1 MATRL
6 LIVGWD
12 AADWQRLDPLL
23 ITGRMPRLAQVLA
36 RGVRSDLATLQPI
49 LSPLLWTSVAT
60 GKTADHHGILNFLE
74 PRPTG
79 DGVRIAAST
88 SRQTKALW
96 NILSQSERMVH
107 VVGWYASHPAEPVRG
122 ICVSNMLQEGAPAR
136 STDAWPLPEG
146 VVHPA
151 HHAAAIAD
159 CRRHPDSIGIDE
171 LARYIPDLRSL
182 RSDDPR
188 PRQLAAQL
196 ARMHA
201 VHQAALATLRTE
213 PAWNAAMVFYETID
227 TVGHHFMQ
235 FVPPRMRH
243 VTAAEMRAFSGVM
256 DRIYE
261 THDRMLGELLDAAGP
276 DTTVM
281 LLSDHGFHSDHR
293 RPVIDTSDLKE
304 RAAQE
309 AQWHRPLG
317 VLVMAGPGVRGGAI
331 ANAPGLLD
339 VTPTALALMG
349 LPAGRDMQGRV
360 LAECLDAGPVPE
372 PIESWDDVEGDA
384 AMHPA
389 AMRQNPFDSQDAI
402 QQLIDLGYMAAPTQG
417 VQLQLDLVR
426 RETRFNHAVVLA
438 FTGRA
443 AEAVPIL
450 EGLVEACPTETRYRA
465 DLAKMLYAA
474 GRHEACIEALQRLTV
489 SAAEDPAMQLLHAA
503 SLIQLGKTQEAS
515 RRVDA
520 LMAAGS
526 VPPEDLLQLGQTLTA
541 LGREEAAATLARAAT
556 HEPDNPLVAMAQARE
571 ALLHGRHADVIDH
584 TLRAAELRQAL
595 PEAHFLL
602 GISLAWLGDLKHA
615 RTSLEFT
622 ITLQPGMVDAHRF
635 LAIACRATG
644 DPEAAERHDARA
656 NGLLERILRVRP
668 SRGPGEA
675 ETAPW
680 GWRALA
686 RSLDQRLD

>member
-1 MATRL
+1 
-6 LIVGWD
+6 
-12 AADWQRLDPLL
+12 
-23 ITGRMPRLAQVLA
+23 
-36 RGVRSDLATLQPI
+36 
-49 LSPLLWTSVAT
+49 
-60 GKTADHHGILNFLE
+60 
-74 PRPTG
+74 
-79 DGVRIAAST
+79 
-88 SRQTKALW
+88 
-96 NILSQSERMVH
+96 
-107 VVGWYASHPAEPVRG
+107 
-122 ICVSNMLQEGAPAR
+122 
-136 STDAWPLPEG
+136 
-146 VVHPA
+146 
-151 HHAAAIAD
+151 
-159 CRRHPDSIGIDE
+159 
-171 LARYIPDLRSL
+171 
-182 RSDDPR
+182 
-188 PRQLAAQL
+188 
-196 ARMHA
+196 
-201 VHQAALATLRTE
+201 
-213 PAWNAAMVFYETID
+213 
-227 TVGHHFMQ
+227 
-235 FVPPRMRH
+235 
-243 VTAAEMRAFSGVM
+243 
-256 DRIYE
+256 
-261 THDRMLGELLDAAGP
+261 
-276 DTTVM
+276 
-281 LLSDHGFHSDHR
+281 
-293 RPVIDTSDLKE
+293 
-304 RAAQE
+304 
-309 AQWHRPLG
+309 
-317 VLVMAGPGVRGGAI
+317 
-331 ANAPGLLD
+331 
-339 VTPTALALMG
+339 
-349 LPAGRDMQGRV
+349 
-360 LAECLDAGPVPE
+360 
-372 PIESWDDVEGDA
+372 
-384 AMHPA
+384 MHPA

>member
-1 MATRL
+1 
-6 LIVGWD
+6 
-12 AADWQRLDPLL
+12 
-23 ITGRMPRLAQVLA
+23 MPRLARMLA
-36 RGVRSDLATLQPI
+36 GGARADLATLQPV
-49 LSPLLWTSVAT
+49 LSPLLWSSVAT
-60 GKTADHHGILNFLE
+60 GKTADRHGILNFVE

-88 SRQTKALW
+88 SRRTKALW
-96 NILSQSERMVH
+96 NILSQSSRRVH

-136 STDAWPLPEG
+136 SADAWPLPEG
-146 VVHPA
+146 VVHPS
-151 HHAAAIAD
+151 HHSDAIAA
-159 CRRHPDSIGIDE
+159 CRRHPDAIGPDE
-171 LARYIPDLRSL
+171 LAHYIPRLRTL

-188 PRQLAAQL
+188 PRQLAMQL

-201 VHQAALATLRTE
+201 VHQAALATLRAE
-213 PAWNAAMVFYETID
+213 PEWNAAMVFHETID

-243 VTAAEMRAFSGVM
+243 VTDEEMRAFAGVM

-261 THDRMLGELLDAAGP
+261 THDRMLGELLDASGP

-293 RPVIDTSDLKE
+293 RPVIDTTDLKE

-317 VLVMAGPGVRGGAI
+317 VLVMSGPGVRRGSI
-331 ANAPGLLD
+331 PNAPSLLD
-339 VTPTALALMG
+339 VAPTALALMG

-360 LAECLDAGPVPE
+360 LAECLDGGPAPE
-372 PIESWDDVEGDA
+372 PIASWDEVEGDA

-389 AMRQNPFDSQDAI
+389 SMRQDPFDSQDAI
-402 QQLIDLGYMAAPTQG
+402 RQLIDLGYMAAPTQG
-417 VQLQLDLVR
+417 VQLQLDMVR

-443 AEAVPIL
+443 AEAVTIL
-450 EGLVEACPTETRYRA
+450 EGLVEECPTEARYRA
-465 DLAKMLYAA
+465 DLARMLHAA
-474 GRHEACIEALQRLTV
+474 GRHEACIEALQRLTG
-489 SAAEDPAMQLLHAA
+489 SAAEDPALQLLHAA
-503 SLIQLGKTQEAS
+503 CLIQLDRTQDAS
-515 RRVDA
+515 RRIDA

-526 VPPEDLLQLGQTLTA
+526 VPPEDLLQLGQVLTA
-541 LGREEAAATLARAAT
+541 LEREDAAATLARAAT

-571 ALLHGRHADVIDH
+571 ALMHGRHEDVIDH
-584 TLRAAELRQAL
+584 TLRAAELRQTL

-602 GISLAWLGDLKHA
+602 GVSLAWLGDLSNA
-615 RTSLEFT
+615 RKSLELT
-622 ITLQPGMVDAHRF
+622 LALQPGLVDAHRF
-635 LAIACRATG
+635 LAIVCRAVG
-644 DPEAAERHDARA
+644 ELDAAERHDARA
-656 NGLLERILRVRP
+656 TGLLERILRENP
-668 SRGPGEA
+668 SLRPGEG
-675 ETAPW
+675 ETARW